1 MADKKVDVIFSFV
14 DKFSKQF
21 KSTMG
26 LLESGTK
33 ASQRAWK
40 NVQQSGAA
48 IAGVGKALTASVTL
62 PLVGIGAVVTKEFGE
77 VDKSM
82 RLVQATMGADKWGT
96 ADLTGAIKEAASNSV
111 FGMKDAAEASLNF
124 ARQGW
129 DAAQSANMLTPSLDL
144 AAATAT
150 DLSVVTGGLGN
161 TLKAFGASAAEA
173 AHYSDM
179 MAVAQA
185 QANTDVTSL
194 FDAMSIAGSTAKTV
208 GWGFEDLATLTG
220 VFGDHSISASE
231 GATALNTGLM
241 RLASPAKQGSEMM
254 KKLGINVFDS
264 AGKLKQMP
272 EVMGEL
278 QGAFS
283 GLNDQE
289 KLAAASAIFGKQQA
303 SKWITLLSGPGQQEL
318 DKLRGN
324 IRGASGD
331 AHTMADALLSG
342 VGGAIER
349 LKSSFD
355 VFKYNVGSA
364 IGPVIQPFIEQ
375 ITELMN
381 RFNHLSSAQQQNIVK
396 WAAMAAAVGPAIMV
410 FGKAVSIVGS
420 VGMTFA
426 KLKGFVLGATAAV
439 KEATAAT
446 RGVHVVIA
454 MLTSPLGIVMAA
466 VAAVG
471 AVVVIV
477 AKNWDYFKEK
487 IKVVYP
493 HIEKIIE
500 YAKLIRQ
507 KLNPVITVVQKI
519 GSVVGSVIGKAVV
532 NTVVVVANTVVGTV
546 ELLLGAINKLLDVIR
561 AIKRAA
567 EAAGKA
573 LKEAFKDVKVPEFSF
588 RGLAGSNDLPHNAGG
603 TLSWRGGPT
612 WIHER
617 GGEIIDL
624 PHGTRIYPHDVSM
637 QMAKNSGGGGVSIAK
652 LADQII
658 VREDA
663 DIDKIGDAIVR
674 KLRTA
679 AQGTGG
685 FSFSGNMA

>member
-21 KSTMG
+21 KNTMG

-48 IAGVGKALTASVTL
+48 IAGVGKALTASVSL
-62 PLVGIGAVVTKEFGE
+62 PLVGLGAVATKEFGE

-161 TLKAFGASAAEA
+161 TLKAFGADAAEA

-194 FDAMSIAGSTAKTV
+194 FDAMSIAGTSFSQF
-208 GWGFEDLATLTG
+208 GWGFEDIATLTG
-220 VFGDHSISASE
+220 VFGDKSISASE
-231 GATALNTGLM
+231 GATALNSGLSRM
-241 RLASPAKQGSEMM
+241 VKNDKAKEMM
-254 KKLGINVFDS
+254 DKLGISIFD
-264 AGKLKQMP
+264 ANHKLKQMP
-272 EVMGEL
+272 EVIG
-278 QGAFS
+278 QFQKAFE
-283 GLNDQE
+283 GMTDEQKAE
-289 KLAAASAIFGKQQA
+289 ASATIFGANQM
-303 SKWITLLSGPGQQEL
+303 SKWLALIGGPGQQEL

-331 AHTMADALLSG
+331 AHKMADALLSG
-342 VGGAIER
+342 VGGAFER

-355 VFKYNVGSA
+355 VFKYSVGAA
-364 IGPVIQPFIEQ
+364 IGPVIQPAVEK

-381 RFNHLSSAQQQNIVK
+381 KFNHLSSAQQQNIVK

-410 FGKAVSIVGS
+410 FGKTVSIVGS

-426 KLKGFVLGATAAV
+426 KFKGFVLGVTAAV

-519 GSVVGSVIGKAVV
+519 GSVVGSVIGKTVV

-603 TLSWRGGPT
+603 TMSWRGGPT

-637 QMAKNSGGGGVSIAK
+637 QMAKNSGGGGVSISK